1 MPPLNEQKRIV
12 EKLDFLFEKTKRAKE
27 IIEKNLMEEDYRVEF
42 RIKYKYYKLL
52 EKKLELEKNN
62 KSEYIRELIIKD
74 LKKIVNG
81 SESTSKITQDF
92 ELVTKFVDETISLSK
107 AVNKLG
113 VLLNQ
118 AVKEKIFEDDVK
130 KDTQKE
136 LYSSLERLTEENIK
150 LKNLFK

>member
-1 MPPLNEQKRIV
+1 MATN
-12 EKLDFLFEKTKRAKE
+12 KE
-27 IIEKNLMEEDYRVEF
+27 IIENNLLEEDYRVEF

-74 LKKIVNG
+74 LKKIVSG
-81 SESTSKITQDF
+81 DESTSRVTIDF
-92 ELVTKFVDETISLSK
+92 ELVRSLVDETISLSK

-118 AVKEKIFEDDVK
+118 AIREKIFEDEVR

-136 LYSSLERLTEENIK
+136 LYSALEKLTEENIK

>member
-1 MPPLNEQKRIV
+1 MATN
-12 EKLDFLFEKTKRAKE
+12 KE
-27 IIEKNLMEEDYRVEF
+27 IIEKNLLEEDYRVEF

-62 KSEYIRELIIKD
+62 KSKYIRELIIKD
-74 LKKIVNG
+74 LKKIVSG

-92 ELVTKFVDETISLSK
+92 ELVRSLVDETINLSK

-118 AVKEKIFEDDVK
+118 AVKEKIFEDDVR

-136 LYSSLERLTEENIK
+136 LYSALEKLTAENIK

>member
-1 MPPLNEQKRIV
+1 MTN
-12 EKLDFLFEKTKRAKE
+12 KE
-27 IIEKNLMEEDYRVEF
+27 IIEKNLEEEDYRVEF

-74 LKKIVNG
+74 LKKIVSG

-92 ELVTKFVDETISLSK
+92 ELVRSLVDETISLSK

-118 AVKEKIFEDDVK
+118 AVREKIFSDEVR

-136 LYSSLERLTEENIK
+136 LYEALERLTAENIK

>member
-1 MPPLNEQKRIV
+1 MATN
-12 EKLDFLFEKTKRAKE
+12 KE
-27 IIEKNLMEEDYRVEF
+27 IIEKNLEEEDYRVEF

-62 KSEYIRELIIKD
+62 KSEYIRELIITD
-74 LKKIVNG
+74 LKKIARG
-81 SESTSKITQDF
+81 DESTSRVTVDF
-92 ELVTKFVDETISLSK
+92 ELVRSLVDETISLSK

-118 AVKEKIFEDDVK
+118 AVKEKIFEDDVR

-136 LYSSLERLTEENIK
+136 LYSALEKLTEENMK

>member
-1 MPPLNEQKRIV
+1 MTN
-12 EKLDFLFEKTKRAKE
+12 KE
-27 IIEKNLMEEDYRVEF
+27 IIEKNLEEEDYRVEF

-62 KSEYIRELIIKD
+62 KSEYIRELIIRD
-74 LKKIVNG
+74 LKKIARG
-81 SESTSKITQDF
+81 DESTSKITQDF

-118 AVKEKIFEDDVK
+118 AIREKIFEDDVR

>member
-1 MPPLNEQKRIV
+1 MATN
-12 EKLDFLFEKTKRAKE
+12 KE
-27 IIEKNLMEEDYRVEF
+27 IIEKNLEEEDYRVEF
-42 RIKYKYYKLL
+42 RIKYKYFKLL

-74 LKKIVNG
+74 LKKIVTG
-81 SESTSKITQDF
+81 DESTSKITQDF
-92 ELVTKFVDETISLSK
+92 KLVREFVDETISLSK

-118 AVKEKIFEDDVK
+118 AIREKIFEDEVR

-136 LYSSLERLTEENIK
+136 LYSSLEKLTEENIK

>member
-1 MPPLNEQKRIV
+1 MTN
-12 EKLDFLFEKTKRAKE
+12 KE
-27 IIEKNLMEEDYRVEF
+27 IIEKNLEEEDYRIEF
-42 RIKYKYYKLL
+42 RIKYKYFKLL

-62 KSEYIRELIIKD
+62 KSEYIRELIIQD
-74 LKKIVNG
+74 LKKIVSG

-92 ELVTKFVDETISLSK
+92 ELVKSLVDETISLSK

-118 AVKEKIFEDDVK
+118 AVREKIFQDEVR

-136 LYSSLERLTEENIK
+136 LYSSLEKLTEENMK

>member
-1 MPPLNEQKRIV
+1 MATN
-12 EKLDFLFEKTKRAKE
+12 KE
-27 IIEKNLMEEDYRVEF
+27 IIEKNLLEEDYRVEF

-62 KSEYIRELIIKD
+62 KSEYIRELIIGD
-74 LKKIVNG
+74 LKKIVSG

-92 ELVTKFVDETISLSK
+92 ELVRKFVDETISLSK

-118 AVKEKIFEDDVK
+118 AIREKIFEDDVR

-136 LYSSLERLTEENIK
+136 LYSALERLTEENIK

>member
-1 MPPLNEQKRIV
+1 MATN
-12 EKLDFLFEKTKRAKE
+12 KE
-27 IIEKNLMEEDYRVEF
+27 IIEKNLLEEDYRVEF

-74 LKKIVNG
+74 LKKIARG
-81 SESTSKITQDF
+81 DESTSRVTVDF
-92 ELVTKFVDETISLSK
+92 ELVRSLVDETISLSK

-118 AVKEKIFEDDVK
+118 AVREKIFEDDVR

-136 LYSSLERLTEENIK
+136 LYSSLEKLTAENIK

>member
-1 MPPLNEQKRIV
+1 MTN
-12 EKLDFLFEKTKRAKE
+12 KE
-27 IIEKNLMEEDYRVEF
+27 IIEKNLDEEDYRVEF
-42 RIKYKYYKLL
+42 RIKYKYFKLL

-62 KSEYIRELIIKD
+62 KSEYIRELIIED

-81 SESTSKITQDF
+81 DESTSKITQDF
-92 ELVTKFVDETISLSK
+92 ELVKHLIDETISLSK

-118 AVKEKIFEDDVK
+118 AVREKIFTDEIK

-136 LYSSLERLTEENIK
+136 LYSSLEKLTEENIK

>member
-1 MPPLNEQKRIV
+1 MATN
-12 EKLDFLFEKTKRAKE
+12 KE
-27 IIEKNLMEEDYRVEF
+27 IIEKNLEEEDYRVEF
-42 RIKYKYYKLL
+42 RIKYK
-52 EKKLELEKNN
+52 KLELEKKN
-62 KSEYIRELIIKD
+62 KSEYRRELIIKD

-92 ELVTKFVDETISLSK
+92 ELVTKFVDETISLNK

>member
-1 MPPLNEQKRIV
+1 MATN
-12 EKLDFLFEKTKRAKE
+12 KE
-27 IIEKNLMEEDYRVEF
+27 IIEKNLLEEDYRVEF

>member
-1 MPPLNEQKRIV
+1 MATN
-12 EKLDFLFEKTKRAKE
+12 KE
-27 IIEKNLMEEDYRVEF
+27 IIENNLLEEDYRVEF

-62 KSEYIRELIIKD
+62 KSEYIRELIISD
-74 LKKIVNG
+74 LKKIVSG
-81 SESTSKITQDF
+81 DESTSKITQDF
-92 ELVTKFVDETISLSK
+92 ELVKKFVDETISLSK

-118 AVKEKIFEDDVK
+118 AVREKIFEDDVR
-130 KDTQKE
+130 KDTQRE
-136 LYSSLERLTEENIK
+136 LYSSLEKLTEENIK

>member
-1 MPPLNEQKRIV
+1 MTN
-12 EKLDFLFEKTKRAKE
+12 KE
-27 IIEKNLMEEDYRVEF
+27 IIEKNLEEEDYRVEF

-74 LKKIVNG
+74 LKKIVTG
-81 SESTSKITQDF
+81 DESTSKITQDF
-92 ELVTKFVDETISLSK
+92 ELVRSLVDETISLSK

-118 AVKEKIFEDDVK
+118 AVREKIFSDEVR

-136 LYSSLERLTEENIK
+136 LYEALERLTAENIK

>member
-1 MPPLNEQKRIV
+1 MATN
-12 EKLDFLFEKTKRAKE
+12 KE
-27 IIEKNLMEEDYRVEF
+27 IIEKNLEKEDYRVEF

-81 SESTSKITQDF
+81 NESTSKITEDF
-92 ELVTKFVDETISLSK
+92 ELVRKFVDETISLSK

-118 AVKEKIFEDDVK
+118 AIREKIFEDDVR
-130 KDTQKE
+130 KDTQRE
-136 LYSSLERLTEENIK
+136 LYSSLEKLTEENIK

>member
-1 MPPLNEQKRIV
+1 MATN
-12 EKLDFLFEKTKRAKE
+12 KE
-27 IIEKNLMEEDYRVEF
+27 IIEKNLEEEDYRVEF

-62 KSEYIRELIIKD
+62 KSEYIRELIIND

-92 ELVTKFVDETISLSK
+92 ELVRTLVDETISLSK

>member
-1 MPPLNEQKRIV
+1 MATN
-12 EKLDFLFEKTKRAKE
+12 KE
-27 IIEKNLMEEDYRVEF
+27 IIEKNLEEEDYRVEF

-74 LKKIVNG
+74 LKKIVTG
-81 SESTSKITQDF
+81 DESTSKITQDF
-92 ELVTKFVDETISLSK
+92 ELVRSLVDETISLSK

-118 AVKEKIFEDDVK
+118 AVREKIFSDEVR

-136 LYSSLERLTEENIK
+136 LYETLERLTAENIK

>member
-1 MPPLNEQKRIV
+1 MTN
-12 EKLDFLFEKTKRAKE
+12 KE
-27 IIEKNLMEEDYRVEF
+27 IIEKNLEEEDYRVEF

-62 KSEYIRELIIKD
+62 KSEYIRELIIGD
-74 LKKIVNG
+74 LKKIVSG
-81 SESTSKITQDF
+81 SESTSKITEDF
-92 ELVTKFVDETISLSK
+92 ELVRSLIDETISLSK

-118 AVKEKIFEDDVK
+118 AVREKIFEDDVR

-136 LYSSLERLTEENIK
+136 LYSSLEKLTEENIK

>member
-1 MPPLNEQKRIV
+1 MTN
-12 EKLDFLFEKTKRAKE
+12 KE
-27 IIEKNLMEEDYRVEF
+27 IIEKNLDEEDYRVEF

-74 LKKIVNG
+74 LKKIVTG
-81 SESTSKITQDF
+81 DESTSKITQDF
-92 ELVTKFVDETISLSK
+92 ELVRSLVDETISLSK

-118 AVKEKIFEDDVK
+118 AVREKIFSDEVR

-136 LYSSLERLTEENIK
+136 LYEALERLTAENIK

>member
-1 MPPLNEQKRIV
+1 MATN
-12 EKLDFLFEKTKRAKE
+12 KE
-27 IIEKNLMEEDYRVEF
+27 IIENNLLEEDYRVEF

-62 KSEYIRELIIKD
+62 KSEYIRELIIQD
-74 LKKIVNG
+74 LKKIVSG

-92 ELVTKFVDETISLSK
+92 ELVKKFVDETISLSK

-118 AVKEKIFEDDVK
+118 AVKEKIFEDDVR
-130 KDTQKE
+130 KDTQKK
-136 LYSSLERLTEENIK
+136 LYSSLEKLTEENIK

>member
-1 MPPLNEQKRIV
+1 MATN
-12 EKLDFLFEKTKRAKE
+12 KE
-27 IIEKNLMEEDYRVEF
+27 IIENNLLEEDYRVEF

-62 KSEYIRELIIKD
+62 KSEYIRELIIQD
-74 LKKIVNG
+74 LKKIVSG

-92 ELVTKFVDETISLSK
+92 ELVKKFVDETISLSK

-118 AVKEKIFEDDVK
+118 AVKEKIFEDDVR

-136 LYSSLERLTEENIK
+136 LYEALERLTAENIK

>member
-1 MPPLNEQKRIV
+1 MTTN
-12 EKLDFLFEKTKRAKE
+12 KE
-27 IIEKNLMEEDYRVEF
+27 IIENNLLEEDYRVEF
-42 RIKYKYYKLL
+42 RIKYKYFKLL

-74 LKKIVNG
+74 LKKIVTG
-81 SESTSKITQDF
+81 DESTSKITQDF
-92 ELVTKFVDETISLSK
+92 ELVRSLVDETISLSK

-118 AVKEKIFEDDVK
+118 AVREKIFSDEVR

-136 LYSSLERLTEENIK
+136 LYEALEKLTAENIK

>member
-1 MPPLNEQKRIV
+1 MATN
-12 EKLDFLFEKTKRAKE
+12 KE
-27 IIEKNLMEEDYRVEF
+27 IIEKNLIEEDYRVEF

-81 SESTSKITQDF
+81 SETTSKITEDF
-92 ELVTKFVDETISLSK
+92 ELVRKFVDETISLSK

-118 AVKEKIFEDDVK
+118 AVKEKIFEDDVRK
-130 KDTQKE
+130 NTQKE
-136 LYSSLERLTEENIK
+136 LYSSLERLIEENIK

>member
-1 MPPLNEQKRIV
+1 MATN
-12 EKLDFLFEKTKRAKE
+12 KE
-27 IIEKNLMEEDYRVEF
+27 IIEKNLLEEDYRVEF

-62 KSEYIRELIIKD
+62 KSEYIRELIIGD
-74 LKKIVNG
+74 LKKIVSG
-81 SESTSKITQDF
+81 DESTSKITQDF
-92 ELVTKFVDETISLSK
+92 ELVTKFVDETINLSK

-118 AVKEKIFEDDVK
+118 AVREKIFQDEVR

-136 LYSSLERLTEENIK
+136 LYEALERLTAENIK

>member
-1 MPPLNEQKRIV
+1 MPTN
-12 EKLDFLFEKTKRAKE
+12 KE
-27 IIEKNLMEEDYRVEF
+27 IIEKNLEEEDYRVEF
-42 RIKYKYYKLL
+42 RIKYKYFKLL

-74 LKKIVNG
+74 LKKIVSG
-81 SESTSKITQDF
+81 DESTSKITQDF
-92 ELVTKFVDETISLSK
+92 KLVREFVDETISLSK

-118 AVKEKIFEDDVK
+118 AVREKIFEDEVR

-136 LYSSLERLTEENIK
+136 LYSSLEKLTEENIK

>member
-1 MPPLNEQKRIV
+1 MATN
-12 EKLDFLFEKTKRAKE
+12 KE
-27 IIEKNLMEEDYRVEF
+27 IIENNLLEEDYRVEF
-42 RIKYKYYKLL
+42 RIKYKYFKLL

-74 LKKIVNG
+74 LKKIVTG
-81 SESTSKITQDF
+81 DESTSKITQDF
-92 ELVTKFVDETISLSK
+92 ELVRKFVDETISLSK

-118 AVKEKIFEDDVK
+118 AVREKIFEDEVR
-130 KDTQKE
+130 KDTQRE
-136 LYSSLERLTEENIK
+136 LYSSLEKLTEENIK

>member
-1 MPPLNEQKRIV
+1 MTN
-12 EKLDFLFEKTKRAKE
+12 KE
-27 IIEKNLMEEDYRVEF
+27 IIEKNLEEEDYRIEF

-74 LKKIVNG
+74 LKKIVKAD
-81 SESTSKITQDF
+81 ESTSRVTVDF
-92 ELVTKFVDETISLSK
+92 ELVRSLVDETISLSK

-118 AVKEKIFEDDVK
+118 AIKEKIFQDDVR

>member
-1 MPPLNEQKRIV
+1 MTN
-12 EKLDFLFEKTKRAKE
+12 KE
-27 IIEKNLMEEDYRVEF
+27 IIEKNLEEEDYRIEF

-74 LKKIVNG
+74 LKKIARG
-81 SESTSKITQDF
+81 DESTSRVTVDF
-92 ELVTKFVDETISLSK
+92 ELVRELIDETISLSK

-118 AVKEKIFEDDVK
+118 AVREKIFEDDVK

-136 LYSSLERLTEENIK
+136 LYSSLEKLTEENIK